1 MRKRIIGLAA
11 ALLTAASVFSG
22 CSLKSPD
29 RGDKLSIVTTS
40 FPPYDFVRAVAGDSA
55 EIEML
60 LQAGAEAH
68 SYEPVPLDI
77 ARIQNCD
84 VFVYIGGEGEVWVDK
99 ILDSIDTEGK
109 TIIRLFDYID
119 PLEEEEVEG
128 ASPDGHHHH
137 HDHDDEDDHDHDDE
151 DDHDHDHEDDH
162 DHDEEEEFDEHIWTS
177 PRNAK
182 LCVQGIE
189 EALCRDFP
197 EKKDLFSSQ
206 GEVYEKQLDDLD
218 RDFTEMTASANGNTI
233 IVGDRFPFRY
243 LAHDYGLKYYAAF
256 SGCSSESEPSV
267 YTMAFLIDKLLEGD
281 TDVVF
286 YLEFSTKRLAEKLS
300 DAADVEMLPL
310 QSCHNVTR
318 DDFRSGVTYIDLMKQ
333 NLDNLREALN

>member
-22 CSLKSPD
+22 CALKGPD

-84 VFVYIGGEGEVWVDK
+84 VLVYIGGEGEVWVDK

-137 HDHDDEDDHDHDDE
+137 DHDDE
-151 DDHDHDHEDDH
+151 DDHDHDHDD
-162 DHDEEEEFDEHIWTS
+162 DEEEEFDEHIWTS

-218 RDFTEMTASANGNTI
+218 RDFTEMTASAKGNTI

>member
-1 MRKRIIGLAA
+1 MKKRAICLIAA
-11 ALLTAASVFSG
+11 VLTSVSLLSG
-22 CSLKSPD
+22 CAFEKAD

-40 FPPYDFVRAVAGDSA
+40 FPPYDFVRAVAGEEAD
-55 EIEML
+55 IDML

-77 ARIQNCD
+77 AKIQNCD

-137 HDHDDEDDHDHDDE
+137 HHDDEDDEEDEHDHDE
-151 DDHDHDHEDDH
+151 DDHD
-162 DHDEEEEFDEHIWTS
+162 DEEDEEFDEHIWTS
-177 PRNAK
+177 PRNAE

-189 EALCRDFP
+189 AALCRDFP
-197 EKKDLFSSQ
+197 EKRETFSRQ
-206 GEVYEKQLDDLD
+206 GEAYEKQLEQLD
-218 RDFTEMTASANGNTI
+218 RDFEEMTKISKGNTI
-233 IVGDRFPFRY
+233 VVGDRFPFRY

-300 DAADVEMLPL
+300 EAAGVEMLPL

-318 DDFRSGVTYIDLMKQ
+318 EDFRSGVTYISLMKQ
-333 NLDNLREALN
+333 NLENLREALN

>member
-77 ARIQNCD
+77 ARIQNGD

-137 HDHDDEDDHDHDDE
+137 DHDHDD
-151 DDHDHDHEDDH
+151 EDDH

-218 RDFTEMTASANGNTI
+218 RDFTEMTASAKGNTI